1 MAKMKFFLNS
11 TSSLE
16 EKTLSVILQ
25 KHHLAEVYDF
35 ARTGFIKDAELNAIV
50 KHQASTAEHNFFLP
64 GCPIGRLD
72 PGVIPENSTFVK
84 PMSVYGVPVIAQVL
98 GMFPE
103 YRTSKY
109 EDWVG
114 AFAADYIDGLREMG
128 APDYKIREILYRDR
142 MARSPRPEFIYE
154 QEQKA
159 SKIMTNGQ
167 LINLASGVKDPGHE
181 YFQVSTICS
190 RFTEW
195 AIVDYICL
203 GYTGKCTIAFIWSSV
218 EKDIVVSACIFTSHG
233 DHVINK
239 IPAKLPGN
247 YHMTTDFDDRT
258 KMKVVQISRSFTDGR
273 TLKSR
278 EILPLFGYINYGD
291 LF

>member
-1 MAKMKFFLNS
+1 MAKKFFLNS
-11 TSSLE
+11 CASLE
-16 EKTLSVILQ
+16 ERTIATVLQ

-35 ARTGFIKDAELNAIV
+35 ARTGFIKDTELNAIIKRQV
-50 KHQASTAEHNFFLP
+50 STAEHNFFLP

-84 PMSVYGVPVIAQVL
+84 PMPVYGVPVIAQVL

-142 MARSPRPEFIYE
+142 MARSLRPEFIYE

-159 SKIMTNGQ
+159 SEIMTNGQ

-181 YFQVSTICS
+181 YFQVNTICS
-190 RFTEW
+190 RFAEW

-203 GYTGKCTIAFIWSSV
+203 GYAGKCSIAFIQANEEDNV
-218 EKDIVVSACIFTSHG
+218 ISARIFTSRG
-233 DHVINK
+233 DYSVSK
-239 IPAKLPGN
+239 V
-247 YHMTTDFDDRT
+247 RT
-258 KMKVVQISRSFTDGR
+258 KLYNS
-273 TLKSR
+273 
-278 EILPLFGYINYGD
+278 
-291 LF
+291 

>member
-1 MAKMKFFLNS
+1 MAKKFFLNS
-11 TSSLE
+11 CASLE
-16 EKTLSVILQ
+16 ERTIATVLQ

-35 ARTGFIKDAELNAIV
+35 ARTGFIKDAELNAIIKRQV
-50 KHQASTAEHNFFLP
+50 STAEHNFFLP

-84 PMSVYGVPVIAQVL
+84 PMPVYGVPVIAQVL

-142 MARSPRPEFIYE
+142 MARSLRPEFIYE

-159 SKIMTNGQ
+159 SEIMTNGQ
-167 LINLASGVKDPGHE
+167 LINLASGIKDAGHE
-181 YFQVSTICS
+181 YFQVDTPCS
-190 RFTEW
+190 RCAEW
-195 AIVDYICL
+195 VITDYICL
-203 GYTGKCTIAFIWSSV
+203 GYVNKCTIAFNRADEAGDVVGARVYTSRGGYTIDKIANKLSS
-218 EKDIVVSACIFTSHG
+218 SY
-233 DHVINK
+233 HVIVER
-239 IPAKLPGN
+239 
-247 YHMTTDFDDRT
+247 DERT
-258 KMKVVQISRSFTDGR
+258 KMNVVQISRLATNDRSVKKG
-273 TLKSR
+273 
-278 EILPLFGYINYGD
+278 EILPLFGYINYSN

>member
-1 MAKMKFFLNS
+1 MAKKFFLN
-11 TSSLE
+11 TCASLE
-16 EKTLSVILQ
+16 ERTIATVLQ

-35 ARTGFIKDAELNAIV
+35 ARTGLSKDAELNAII

-64 GCPIGRLD
+64 GCPMNRLKD
-72 PGVIPENSTFVK
+72 IPDNSTTMS
-84 PMSVYGVPVIAQVL
+84 PLSVYGVPVIAQVL
-98 GMFPE
+98 GMFN

-128 APDYKIREILYRDR
+128 APEYKIREILYQDR
-142 MARSPRPEFIYE
+142 MARSPRAEFVYE

-159 SKIMTNGQ
+159 SEIMTNGQ
-167 LINLASGVKDPGHE
+167 LINLASGIKDPGHE

-203 GYTGKCTIAFIWSSV
+203 GYTGKCTIAFIWASD
-218 EKDIVVSACIFTSHG
+218 EEDNVVSACIFTSRG

-258 KMKVVQISRSFTDGR
+258 KMKVVQINRSFTDGR
-273 TLKSR
+273 PMKSR
-278 EILPLFGYINYGD
+278 EILPLFGYVNYGEIV
-291 LF
+291 